1 MKNVLGREIPERL
14 GDRPL
19 RPFQGAFGTTPT
31 GRKAARPQKTIKPGE
46 NKVLH
51 SLEEA
56 IEATGLQDGM
66 TISFHH
72 SFRDGDYLVN
82 KVLDAC
88 ARMGIKDLR
97 IFPTALFPIHAPVI
111 QHIKTGVVTR
121 IEGSM
126 NGPVGAFVSQG
137 GKLKQPAVLRSH
149 GGRWRA
155 VEAGDV
161 HIDVAFIA
169 ASQADSYGNATGLKG
184 KTPCGPILFSTVD
197 AQYADKTVVVTNDLA
212 PYPVYPF
219 EIQQG
224 WTDYVVVVDEIG
236 DPNSIASGTLQI
248 TRSPTRLKIARLA
261 AAAIKASG
269 YFKDGLSFQAG
280 AGGISLAAT
289 KFLGEEMAKAGIV
302 GSFAIGGVTKYL
314 VDILHQGL
322 VQVVLDGQAFDLSA
336 IESMRTDPN
345 HILMDPGHYAN
356 YDSRGCSTYML
367 DAAFLGATEV
377 DLDFNVNV
385 NTHSDGQLLHGIG
398 GHQEV
403 AAGAK
408 LTLITVPTLR
418 GRLPVIVDS
427 VTTVT
432 TPGEVIDTI
441 VTERGIAVN
450 PRRSDL
456 KDRFI
461 RAGLPVR
468 ELADI
473 KKEADRLTRPPRKPV
488 FGDEVI
494 ALIEWRDGTIIDTV
508 RKVVGWK

>member
-1 MKNVLGREIPERL
+1 MKNALGREIPDRI
-14 GDRPL
+14 GDRTL
-19 RPFQGAFGTTPT
+19 RPFQGAFATTPT
-31 GRKAARPQKTIKPGE
+31 GRTAARPQKTVRPGE
-46 NKVLH
+46 NKVLR
-51 SLEEA
+51 SIEEA
-56 IEATGLQDGM
+56 IAATGLKSGM

-72 SFRDGDYLVN
+72 SFRNGDYLVN
-82 KVLDAC
+82 MVVDAC
-88 ARMGIKDLR
+88 AHMGIKDLR
-97 IFPTALFPIHAPVI
+97 LFPTALFPIHAPLI
-111 QHIKTGVVTR
+111 EHIKTGVVTR

-126 NGPVGAFVSQG
+126 NGPVGAFVSKG
-137 GKLKQPAVLRSH
+137 GALKQPAVLRSH

-155 VEAGDV
+155 IEAGDV

-169 ASQADSYGNATGLKG
+169 APQADPYGNATGIKG
-184 KTPCGPILFSTVD
+184 KTPCGPISFCTVD

-212 PYPVYPF
+212 SYPVHPF

-236 DPNSIASGTLQI
+236 DPESIASGTLRI
-248 TRSPTRLKIARLA
+248 TRSPTRLRIARLA
-261 AAAIKASG
+261 AAAVKASG
-269 YFKDGLSFQAG
+269 YLKDGFSFQGG

-289 KFLGEEMAKAGIV
+289 KFVGEEMEKEGIV
-302 GSFAIGGVTKYL
+302 GSFAMGGGTKLL
-314 VDILHQGL
+314 VDILHRGL
-322 VQVVLDGQAFDLSA
+322 VRTILDGQAFDLDA
-336 IESMRTDPN
+336 IASLRDDEN
-345 HILMDPGHYAN
+345 HVLMDPGHYAN

-418 GRLPVIVDS
+418 GRLPVIVDR

-432 TPGEVIDTI
+432 TPGEVIDAI

-450 PRRSDL
+450 PRREDL
-456 KDRFI
+456 RERFVA
-461 RAGLPVR
+461 AGLPVR
-468 ELADI
+468 ELAEI
-473 KKEADRLTRPPRKPV
+473 KKEADRLTRPPRKPI

-494 ALIEWRDGTIIDTV
+494 ALIEWRDGTVIDTV
-508 RKVVGWK
+508 RKVIGWK

>member
-1 MKNVLGREIPERL
+1 MKNALGREIPDRI
-14 GDRPL
+14 GDRTL
-19 RPFQGAFGTTPT
+19 RPFQGAFATTPT
-31 GRKAARPQKTIKPGE
+31 GRKAARPQKTVRPGE
-46 NKVLH
+46 NKVLR
-51 SLEEA
+51 SLAEA
-56 IEATGLQDGM
+56 IEATGLKSGM

-72 SFRDGDYLVN
+72 SFRNGDYLVN
-82 KVLDAC
+82 MVVDAC
-88 ARMGIKDLR
+88 ASMGIKDLR
-97 IFPTALFPIHAPVI
+97 LFPTALFPVHEPLIE
-111 QHIKTGVVTR
+111 HIKTGVVTR

-126 NGPVGAFVSQG
+126 NGPVGAFVSKG
-137 GKLKQPAVLRSH
+137 EKLSQPAVLRSH

-155 VEAGDV
+155 IEAGDV

-169 ASQADSYGNATGLKG
+169 AAQADPYGNATGIKG
-184 KTPCGPILFSTVD
+184 KTPCGPISFCTVD
-197 AQYADKTVVVTNDLA
+197 AQYADKTVVVTNDLQ

-236 DPNSIASGTLQI
+236 DPNSIASGTLRI
-248 TRSPTRLKIARLA
+248 TRSPTRLRIARLA
-261 AAAIKASG
+261 AAAVKASG
-269 YFKDGLSFQAG
+269 YLKDGFSFQGG

-289 KFLGEEMAKAGIV
+289 KFIGDEMEKEGIV
-302 GSFAIGGVTKYL
+302 GSFAMGGGTKLL
-314 VDILHQGL
+314 VDILHRGL
-322 VQVVLDGQAFDLSA
+322 VRAILDGQAFDTDA
-336 IESMRTDPN
+336 IASLRADEN
-345 HILMDPGHYAN
+345 HVLMDPGHYAN

-398 GHQEV
+398 GHQDV

-432 TPGEVIDTI
+432 TPGEVVDAI

-450 PRRSDL
+450 PRREDL
-456 KDRFI
+456 RERFI

-468 ELADI
+468 ALEEI
-473 KKEADRLTRPPRKPV
+473 KKEADRLTRPPRKPI

-494 ALIEWRDGTIIDTV
+494 ALIEWRDGTVIDTV